1 MEHDRIP
8 KPGEIYKHFKDRPY
22 QIIAVA
28 THTETNEQMVVY
40 QALYGEFKTF
50 VRPLSSFLSEVDHEK
65 YPDAMQNKRFEQMA
79 PHDSDVKAPAGHPVE
94 VTKTLEKAS
103 EPKGI
108 NPSSEGEINS
118 LLVKFL
124 DAETYGRKLEVIS
137 SNRKHMSDRL
147 INDMAVSIDCTVEE
161 GPLDQRIQGLINCL
175 QQMSRFENKRLR

>member
-50 VRPLSSFLSEVDHEK
+50 VRPLASFLSEVDHEK
-65 YPDAMQNKRFEQMA
+65 YPDAMQINRFEQMI
-79 PHDSDVKAPAGHPVE
+79 PRNIDEKASTEPSGE

-103 EPKGI
+103 EPMNI
-108 NPSSEGEINS
+108 SSSSEGEINS
-118 LLVKFL
+118 LLVRFL
-124 DAETYGRKLEVIS
+124 DAETYSRKLEVVS

-161 GPLDQRIQGLINCL
+161 GPLDQRIQGLMNCL
-175 QQMSRFENKRLR
+175 QQMSRFESKRLR